1 MGNDHINQH
10 TRGVDDPIQAVIH
23 RLSTSIVGKCLY
35 HVYGRIKAYI
45 PSLDMKM
52 FFL

>member
-1 MGNDHINQH
+1 MGTDHINQH

-45 PSLDMKM
+45 PSLDMKPI
-52 FFL
+52 FL